1 MLSQIPELEKQFT
14 AFAQDTVEGEILSDR
29 ERALAALAV
38 VFTLE
43 DTQAVKESI
52 IEAKQAGVTNKEI
65 GYVNALVIAL
75 RGKKIARLG
84 VVGANST
91 PLRVV
96 QSKCCE

>member
-14 AFAQDTVEGEILSDR
+14 AFAQDTVEGDVLSDR

-43 DTQAVKESI
+43 DATSVKESI

-65 GYVNALVIAL
+65 GYISALVIAL

-84 VVGANST
+84 VVGATST